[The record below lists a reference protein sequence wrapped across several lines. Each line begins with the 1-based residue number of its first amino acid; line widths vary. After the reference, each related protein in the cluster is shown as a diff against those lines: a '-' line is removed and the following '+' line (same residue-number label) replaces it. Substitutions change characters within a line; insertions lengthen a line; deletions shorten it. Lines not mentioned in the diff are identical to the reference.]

1 MRHDCYMSEPPQ
13 KHPGRKLRASLR
25 FDFVDRRKLR
35 RDPSLP
41 MNFVNRRKLILWVTF
56 AGRRDDDAGRIVNSS
71 GAGVYLFYR
80 ERQPAK
86 RGARNRVVGQFA
98 IFCQE
103 LLTSVDSFSNIYK
116 RLRSRNSINAFS
128 AVPLGSR

>member
-1 MRHDCYMSEPPQ
+1 MT
-13 KHPGRKLRASLR
+13 ASNR
-25 FDFVDRRKLR
+25 DAARR

-86 RGARNRVVGQFA
+86 RGFHQRLFSRAFGLAVSTSIAV
-98 IFCQE
+98 CQIGALE
-103 LLTSVDSFSNIYK
+103 QLH
-116 RLRSRNSINAFS
+116 S
-128 AVPLGSR
+128 ASALAVACILPG

>member
-41 MNFVNRRKLILWVTF
+41 MNFVNRRKLSKES
-56 AGRRDDDAGRIVNSS
+56 GS
-71 GAGVYLFYR
+71 GAICHILSGATHLGIQAIEKQEFHQRLFSR
-80 ERQPAK
+80 AFGLAVSTSIAVCQI
-86 RGARNRVVGQFA
+86 GAL
-98 IFCQE
+98 E
-103 LLTSVDSFSNIYK
+103 
-116 RLRSRNSINAFS
+116 
-128 AVPLGSR
+128 

>member
-1 MRHDCYMSEPPQ
+1 MT
-13 KHPGRKLRASLR
+13 ASNR
-25 FDFVDRRKLR
+25 DAARR

-56 AGRRDDDAGRIVNSS
+56 AGRRDDDAGHIVNLS

-86 RGARNRVVGQFA
+86 RGFHQRLFSRAFVLAVSTA
-98 IFCQE
+98 IAVCQIGPPLPTAFCH
-103 LLTSVDSFSNIYK
+103 
-116 RLRSRNSINAFS
+116 R
-128 AVPLGSR
+128 